1 MDRNGWAWLEEAW
14 QGKEFTMTREAA
26 RAIENKL
33 AFECKKDGLQQ
44 RQDGSW
50 ILRLTV
56 HPNDMKMRLA
66 QAAMGTRYQCV
77 LVEINDDETPVDHVA
92 IARSQWRDLGPTK
105 QAGIRC
111 SDPVFWAFLS
121 EEKRISPDVNDH
133 EAAAQIVRTLCRVT
147 SRSQLDKPGFQ
158 ASRVLWYGLDQE
170 FQAWKALQSRG

>member
-1 MDRNGWAWLEEAW
+1 MRTPALRA
-14 QGKEFTMTREAA
+14 REN
-26 RAIENKL
+26 AI
-33 AFECKKDGLQQ
+33 AFEGKKDGLVQKQ
-44 RQDGSW
+44 NGDW
-50 ILRLTV
+50 VLRLTLQATDM
-56 HPNDMKMRLA
+56 HPRLVA
-66 QAAMGTRYQCV
+66 AAMGTLYECA
-77 LVEINDDETPVDHVA
+77 LVEKADNGEPVDHVA
-92 IARSQWRDLGPTK
+92 IERSKWRDLGPTK

-121 EEKRISPDVNDH
+121 EEKKITPNVNDH

>member
-1 MDRNGWAWLEEAW
+1 
-14 QGKEFTMTREAA
+14 MTREAK
-26 RAIENKL
+26 RAVANAIKVEL
-33 AFECKKDGLQQ
+33 KKDGLTQ
-44 RQDGSW
+44 RQSGDW
-50 ILRLTV
+50 QLRFTV
-56 HPNDMKMRLA
+56 ASTDMDQRLA
-66 QAAMGTRYQCV
+66 AAPMGTRYV
-77 LVEINDDETPVDHVA
+77 GALVEIGDDEQAIDHDA
-92 IARSQWRDLGPTK
+92 IARSKWRDLGPTK

-147 SRSQLDKPGFQ
+147 SRSQLDKPGLQ